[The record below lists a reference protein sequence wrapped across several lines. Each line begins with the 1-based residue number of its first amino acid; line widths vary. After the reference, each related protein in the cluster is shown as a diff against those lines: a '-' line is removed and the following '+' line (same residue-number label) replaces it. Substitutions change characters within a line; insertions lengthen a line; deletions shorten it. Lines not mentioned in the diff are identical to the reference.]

1 MNEKRTPYRTVFVT
15 LCLGLGV
22 CVLAVMLHK
31 TEVEARVFETAAW
44 VLFAMSLPQAAKSG
58 IEALAKG
65 SGVKG
70 AMSTLMTDAKPGESA
85 P

>member
-1 MNEKRTPYRTVFVT
+1 VNEKTTPYRTVFTT
-15 LCLGLGV
+15 LMLGLGV
-22 CVLAVMLHK
+22 CILAGVLHK
-31 TEVEARVFETAAW
+31 NEVEARVFETAAW

-65 SGVKG
+65 TGVKG
-70 AMSTLMTDAKPGESA
+70 AVSALMTETKPGEPA